1 MKLLAVEDHEIARA
15 GLSSVVAGDPEI
27 HLLGMAADGLEALRL
42 IEELRPEVVLV
53 DYRLPRMS
61 GTQLCEEI
69 VIRYPEAAV
78 LMLTVYLDDDI
89 VRSAVE
95 AGARGFLSKD
105 VAAAD
110 LRRAIKSL
118 ARGDAVLDPKVAG
131 RVMRRMKGTRLDRER
146 ALSPREVEVLR
157 LVARGATN
165 PEIARTLHLS
175 SNTVKTY
182 LQRSLRKLGCQR
194 RTEAAAVATR
204 WGLL

>member
-69 VIRYPEAAV
+69 VARYPEAAV

-110 LRRAIKSL
+110 LRRAIKTL

-146 ALSPREVEVLR
+146 ALSAREVEVLR